1 MGRNIAARALR
12 ADPGG
17 SLMEERVTLTFRGLK
32 LAGLLDRPD
41 TRGEPCAAFIVLH
54 GFGGHKNGGSAR
66 LGAKL
71 LSDLGY
77 ATLRIDM
84 PGCGESEGERGRV
97 ICLEQVDCVKLAL
110 DYLQSRP
117 EIDGKRLG
125 LMGSS
130 FGGAVSIYTA
140 GVDERVAAVI
150 SCGGWGD
157 GEKKFRDQHPTPESW
172 SRFTRMLQEG
182 REHRSRTGKSLMVS
196 RFDIV
201 PIPERL
207 RHGMSAGGHME
218 FPAETAQSMYDFR
231 AIDVVA
237 NIAPRPLLLLHSA
250 HDSVT
255 PTVQSIDLFQRAGQP
270 TDLILLSDV
279 DHFTFGENNPRV
291 DAIVG
296 GWLNRYFPA

>member
-1 MGRNIAARALR
+1 
-12 ADPGG
+12 
-17 SLMEERVTLTFRGLK
+17 MEEPVTLSFRGLK
-32 LAGLLDRPD
+32 LSGLLDLPPGAGRK
-41 TRGEPCAAFIVLH
+41 PCAAFMVLH

-66 LGAKL
+66 LGAKML
-71 LSDLGY
+71 NAFGY

-97 ICLEQVDCVKLAL
+97 ICLEQVECVKTAL
-110 DYLQSRP
+110 DYLAARP
-117 EIDGKRLG
+117 EIDSARLG

-130 FGGAVSIYTA
+130 FGGAVSIYAA
-140 GVDERVAAVI
+140 GTDKRVAAVI

-157 GEKKFRDQHPTPESW
+157 GEKKFRDQHATPEAW
-172 SRFTRMLQEG
+172 ARFTNLLADG
-182 REHRSRTGKSLMVS
+182 REHKLRTGKSLMAS

-201 PIPERL
+201 PIPEHL
-207 RHGMSAGGHME
+207 RQGLSAGGHME
-218 FPAETAQSMYDFR
+218 FPVETAQSMYDFR

-250 HDSVT
+250 NDSVT

>member
-1 MGRNIAARALR
+1 
-12 ADPGG
+12 
-17 SLMEERVTLTFRGLK
+17 MEERVTLTFRDLK
-32 LAGLLDRPD
+32 LAGLLDLPAD
-41 TRGEPCAAFIVLH
+41 AGSKPFAAFMVLH

-66 LGAKL
+66 LGARML
-71 LSDLGY
+71 RDLGY

-97 ICLEQVDCVKLAL
+97 ICLEQVECVKLAL
-110 DYLQSRP
+110 DFLGQRP
-117 EIDGKRLG
+117 DIDSKRLG

-130 FGGAVSIYTA
+130 FGGAVSVYAA
-140 GVDERVAAVI
+140 GTDERVAAVI

-157 GEKKFRDQHPTPESW
+157 GEKKFRDQHPTPEAW
-172 SRFTRMLQEG
+172 ARFTKMLADG
-182 REHRSRTGKSLMVS
+182 REHRQRTGKSLMVQ

-207 RHGMSAGGHME
+207 RAGMSAGGHME
-218 FPAETAQSMYDFR
+218 FPAETAQSMFDFR

-237 NIAPRPLLLLHSA
+237 NIAPRPLLLLHA
-250 HDSVT
+250 ANDSVT

-291 DAIVG
+291 DSVVS
-296 GWLNRYFPA
+296 GWLKKYFPA

>member
-1 MGRNIAARALR
+1 
-12 ADPGG
+12 
-17 SLMEERVTLTFRGLK
+17 MEERITLTFEGLR
-32 LAGLLDRPD
+32 LSGALDLPEGASGR
-41 TRGEPCAAFIVLH
+41 CAAFMVLH
-54 GFGGHKNGGSAR
+54 GFGGHKNGANAR
-66 LGAKL
+66 LAAKML
-71 LSDLGY
+71 NDLGY

-97 ICLEQVDCVKLAL
+97 ICLEQVACVKLAV
-110 DYLQSRP
+110 DYLSARP
-117 EIDGKRLG
+117 EIDDKRIG
-125 LMGSS
+125 VMGSS
-130 FGGAVSIYTA
+130 FGGAVSIYAA
-140 GVDERVAAVI
+140 GTDQRIAAVV

-157 GEKKFRDQHPTPESW
+157 GEKKFRDQHPTPEAW
-172 SRFTRMLQEG
+172 ARFTKMLADG
-182 REHRSRTGKSLMVS
+182 KEHKRRTGQSLMVP

-270 TDLILLSDV
+270 TDLILLADV

-291 DAIVG
+291 SAIVS
-296 GWLNRYFPA
+296 GWLGRFFPA